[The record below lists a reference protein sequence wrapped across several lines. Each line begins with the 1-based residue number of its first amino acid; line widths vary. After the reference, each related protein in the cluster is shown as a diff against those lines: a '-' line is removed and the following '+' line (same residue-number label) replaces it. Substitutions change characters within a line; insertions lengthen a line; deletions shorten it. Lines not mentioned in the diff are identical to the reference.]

1 MPIQSVNPYN
11 NQVIEVFEPHSEDYV
26 QAAIERATL
35 QFSSWKEMSFGPKA
49 TLFHRLADILEER
62 KTALA
67 ETMTLEMGK
76 LTAEGIAEVE
86 KSALV
91 CRYYADNA
99 EKFLKDEILKSDH
112 SKTFISYHPLG
123 TILAVMPWNFPL
135 WQVFRFAAPTLMA
148 GNVGLLK
155 HASNVQMCAQ
165 AIEDVFIE
173 AGFPNGVF
181 QNLRIES
188 SKVEAIIKDD
198 RIKAVT
204 LTGSEGAGSAVA
216 SAAGSKIKKSVLE
229 LGGSDPFIVLDDADM
244 DLTVRAAVKARI
256 RNCGQSCIAAKR
268 FIVVERVY
276 DEFAEKFISFMKALR
291 LGDPQDKMTSCG
303 PMASEALANELL
315 KQVEDSVAKGAKVLL
330 GGKRSE
336 REGAYFDPT
345 ILADVKPGMPAYEDE
360 LFGPVAS
367 LFKVKNEEE
376 AIALANATKYG
387 LGASIWTQ
395 DLARGELMARKIDS
409 GSVFVNHTV
418 SSDPRLPFGGIKS
431 SGYGRELS
439 HLGIREF
446 VNIKTIAIN

>member
-1 MPIQSVNPYN
+1 MSMQSVNPSN
-11 NQVIEVFEPHSEDYV
+11 NQVIQLFEPHSEDYV
-26 QAAIERATL
+26 QAAIERADL
-35 QFSSWKEMSFGPKA
+35 QFSTWKNE
-49 TLFHRLADILEER
+49 LFEYRAQLFNKLADVLEER
-62 KTALA
+62 KTSLA

-76 LTAEGIAEVE
+76 LTTEGIAEVE
-86 KSALV
+86 KCALV

-112 SKTFISYHPLG
+112 SKAFISYQPLG

-155 HASNVQMCAQ
+155 HASSVQMCAQ
-165 AIEDVFIE
+165 AIEDTFIE
-173 AGFPNGVF
+173 AGFPVGAF
-181 QNLRIES
+181 QNLRIGS
-188 SKVEAIIKDD
+188 NKVEAIINDD

-216 SAAGSKIKKSVLE
+216 SVAGSKIKKSVLE
-229 LGGSDPFIVLDDADM
+229 LGGSDPFIVLDNADM
-244 DLTVRAAVKARI
+244 DLTVRTAVKARM

-276 DEFAEKFISFMKALR
+276 DEFVEKFSSFLQALKI
-291 LGDPQDKMTSCG
+291 GDPSDILTSCG
-303 PMASEALANELL
+303 PMASDDLANELL
-315 KQVEDSVAKGAKVLL
+315 KQVNESVEKGAKVVL
-330 GGKRSE
+330 GGKRPD
-336 REGAYFDPT
+336 RVGAYFEPT
-345 ILADVKPGMPAYEDE
+345 ILADLKPGMPAYEEE

-376 AIALANATKYG
+376 AIALANNSKFG

-395 DLARGELMARKIDS
+395 DLVRGEMIARKIES
-409 GSVFVNHTV
+409 GAVFVNHMV
-418 SSDPRLPFGGIKS
+418 SSDPRLPFGGIKT

-446 VNIKTIAIN
+446 MNTKTIVIN